1 MNKNILTSC
10 EVNSENASIS
20 FDGSILAQ
28 AGIDVK
34 TLNSKISFTIHIIN
48 NYNEEYVSNVKIDN
62 DLTSNEGEEGIYSG
76 YLMKIINP
84 TQNEYNFVRIS
95 D

>member
-20 FDGSILAQ
+20 FDGTILAQ

-48 NYNEEYVSNVKIDN
+48 NYNEEYVCNVKIGAIAQ
-62 DLTSNEGEEGIYSG
+62 LGERCAGSAKVRGSNPLGSI
-76 YLMKIINP
+76 P
-84 TQNEYNFVRIS
+84 
-95 D
+95 